1 MVISHIIALVY
12 DPVKLSHSV
21 LLASECLFDD
31 FQLSKTVFILA
42 RFCSIKLFILAN
54 KGCST
59 LVPRSDLDLDGS
71 ALEPAIRSGDTGRWI
86 PCLDSCQLITTLM
99 YNMCAISV
107 FLCYQDSWKVWDW
120 TLVALWCGRTSRLR
134 AVYGHVITK
143 FSGMGRFT
151 YP

>member
-71 ALEPAIRSGDTGRWI
+71 APEPAIRSADTGRWI
-86 PCLDSCQLITTLM
+86 PCLDGCQLITTLM

-107 FLCYQDSWKVWDW
+107 FLCYQASWK
-120 TLVALWCGRTSRLR
+120 ALWCGRTSGLR